1 MFCPHG
7 VKILIGPYYGIK
19 VMTAFGFLKK
29 ETALRFEFVLSFGKT
44 NKKSALDILKLH
56 WLISSVTVILES
68 QLDTTYGS
76 IGSSEGSCIKHL
88 TAIVNCDFREK

>member
-1 MFCPHG
+1 MFCPHR

-19 VMTAFGFLKK
+19 VTTAFEFLEK

-56 WLISSVTVILES
+56 WLISSAVILES
-68 QLDTTYGS
+68 QLDTT
-76 IGSSEGSCIKHL
+76 
-88 TAIVNCDFREK
+88 